1 MPAAPCCDDPIG
13 LLFSSLSAVR
23 RTVVLPAPAQGTK
36 SAALGL
42 RLGAL
47 LVCTGR
53 WSGGMN
59 PASTRDDSAALM
71 GRPTAGVGLRRPAG
85 DGGLGKIPAQALG
98 AKVVASG
105 LRLPGRRQEPP
116 AW

>member
-13 LLFSSLSAVR
+13 LLISSLGAVR
-23 RTVVLPAPAQGTK
+23 RTVVLPAPAQGMK

-53 WSGGMN
+53 WSGGMS

-71 GRPTAGVGLRRPAG
+71 GRPTAGVGVRRPASG
-85 DGGLGKIPAQALG
+85 VGSEEISAQALG
-98 AKVVASG
+98 TKVVASG
-105 LRLPGRRQEPP
+105 LRPEEAP